1 MGCVGDDPVEPARQT
16 LMSARVVA
24 SVTVIALGGF
34 GLVPSIAA
42 ANHAPVADG
51 NDVRGLLD
59 IKEVTIQGGQR
70 KRAKVITHK
79 RWTADRMRDRG
90 YVLVYLDTF
99 ADERPDY
106 YVLIRSTGSEMKA
119 ELYRDR
125 KTKNDYIVGSTD
137 AWKAEKNSVSVRLPL
152 RKTHW
157 GKTRTFYRWNV
168 LSLFSGRRCKR
179 VCLDR
184 APQGTTVEEPRPGV
198 PPEATAAR
206 TS

>member
-1 MGCVGDDPVEPARQT
+1 
-16 LMSARVVA
+16 MSARVVA
-24 SVTVIALGGF
+24 SAALVALGAS
-34 GLVPSIAA
+34 GLVPSVAR
-42 ANHAPVADG
+42 ANHAAVADG
-51 NDVRGLLD
+51 NDARGLLD
-59 IKEVTIQGGQR
+59 IKKVAVQGGER

-79 RWTADRMRDRG
+79 RWTAERMRDRG

-119 ELYRDR
+119 KLYRDR

-137 AWKAEKNSVSVRLPL
+137 AWKAEKSSVSVRLPL
-152 RKTHW
+152 RKTQW

-179 VCLDR
+179 VCFDG
-184 APQGTTVEEPRPGV
+184 APEGTAVEEPRPEV
-198 PPEATAAR
+198 PPKASAAAAPA
-206 TS
+206 S

>member
-1 MGCVGDDPVEPARQT
+1 MRARMG
-16 LMSARVVA
+16 A
-24 SVTVIALGGF
+24 SVAVVALGGF
-34 GLVPSIAA
+34 GLVPSLAE
-42 ANHAPVADG
+42 ANHAPASDG

-59 IKEVTIQGGQR
+59 IKKVAIQGSER

-79 RWTADRMRDRG
+79 RWTADRMQDRG

-119 ELYRDR
+119 KLYRDR
-125 KTKNDYIVGSTD
+125 KTKDDYIVGSTK
-137 AWKAEKNSVSVRLPL
+137 AWKAEKSSVSVRLPL
-152 RKTHW
+152 RKTQW

-179 VCLDR
+179 VCFDR
-184 APQGTTVEEPRPGV
+184 APQGTAVEEPRPEI
-198 PPEATAAR
+198 PPEASATTH